1 MNANI
6 LIIDDEIDICELL
19 QYNLNAA
26 GFNVVTFLD
35 TKRVMQFLDEE
46 EVDILIVDRN
56 LKGIEGSNFVL
67 TLRQKGYNEP
77 VIFLTAKSSNKD
89 KLDGFNSGGD
99 DYITKPFEIDE
110 LIARI
115 NAILKRSKKQN
126 TIYKFKDINVN
137 LDTKEVKIKED
148 LKKLTRLEFNLLCE
162 FIKNKHIILSRDYL
176 ISQIWQDENVNDKS
190 VNIAIKRLR
199 SKLGK
204 AGNYIKSIRSEGYK
218 IC

>member
-6 LIIDDEIDICELL
+6 LIIDDEIDLCELL
-19 QYNLNAA
+19 QYNLNVA

-56 LKGIEGSNFVL
+56 LKGVEGSNFVL

-137 LDTKEVKIKED
+137 LDTKEVRIKED